1 VGYCPSSRL
10 LRGDGSEG
18 AKARTKGEGI
28 MSEATGR
35 NEVEQRL
42 IQKSLE
48 DDAFRQQLLEDPR
61 ATVEQELGTPVPES
75 IEIRAVEE
83 TPNAIYL
90 VLPPTSSS
98 DQSGGSEL
106 SDQELE
112 SVAGGGGWGSENTQ
126 CICD

>member
-1 VGYCPSSRL
+1 
-10 LRGDGSEG
+10 
-18 AKARTKGEGI
+18 

-126 CICD
+126 CICE